1 MWTLCA
7 IAAVVLIMAGVVTWY
22 DAHRALLDE
31 EHPRWTPS
39 E

>member
-22 DAHRALLDE
+22 DARRAMVDE
-31 EHPRWTPS
+31 ERTRGRP
-39 E
+39 